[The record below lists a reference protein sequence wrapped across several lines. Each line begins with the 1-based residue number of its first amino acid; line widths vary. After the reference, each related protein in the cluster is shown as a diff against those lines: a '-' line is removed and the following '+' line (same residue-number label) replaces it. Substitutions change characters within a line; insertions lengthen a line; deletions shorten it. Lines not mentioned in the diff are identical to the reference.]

1 MFVKFRPQ
9 SASNGIIGLKAAIL
23 QAATAPAGSDPANPL
38 PSRVEEWE
46 VLDNS
51 VAGGWTINTTLPDW
65 TPGETVDGD
74 GSLPDSSQTLFAIE
88 ADTPKT
94 SVHPKAEKK
103 VFFMFYT
110 YSTTNN
116 YNNFTFRAGQLS
128 STGTLESSRILNSNG
143 NTNGEDIGSQYL
155 STTGSSE
162 AFDHTWYV
170 SVTQEYI
177 WVYKEHAPDQGSTSY
192 RTKSRRGIL
201 GVSDLTY
208 ATDWEQTAGSP
219 HFPVGGIFQH
229 SANTSSTTYGYD
241 DTTGEFHQIKAY
253 GIGHQDESYSAR
265 YGETVDW
272 YVNYSNKDTDTLQQ
286 QYAIPLGPSYE
297 DIKLDDDI
305 PPNDQYYKSGWDE
318 KGFDRTSLTDVT
330 FMSPLTGWNAR
341 SCKGIKL
348 GGWNRYLNS
357 YEQEGLHRSI
367 VAVDTEKYILF
378 HIARGIWAVKL
389 N

>member
-1 MFVKFRPQ
+1 MFVKFRPNTD
-9 SASNGIIGLKAAIL
+9 SDGVPGLKAAIL

-38 PSRVEEWE
+38 PARIDEWE

-51 VAGGWTINTTLPDW
+51 VAGGWTINTTLTGW
-65 TPGETVDGD
+65 TPGETVDGT
-74 GSLPDSSQTLFAIE
+74 GALPDSSQTLFAIE

-103 VFFMFYT
+103 VFYMY
-110 YSTTNN
+110 YSHSSANVYNN
-116 YNNFTFRAGQLS
+116 YTFRAGQLS
-128 STGTLESSRILNSNG
+128 STGTLESSRILNHTA
-143 NTNGEDIGSQYL
+143 NTYADNVGIQYV
-155 STTGSSE
+155 SATGDAE
-162 AFDHTWYV
+162 AEDHTWYV

-177 WVYKEHAPDQGSTSY
+177 WVYKEHAPDQGNANH
-192 RTKSRRGIL
+192 RTKARRAIV

-219 HFPVGGIFQH
+219 HFPVGGIFQN
-229 SANTSSTTYGYD
+229 SINTSSTSYGYGFTYG
-241 DTTGEFHQIKAY
+241 ESHNIRAY

-272 YVNYSNKDTDTLQQ
+272 QVEYSIQSANTLQQ
-286 QYAIPLGPSYE
+286 QYAIALGPAF
-297 DIKLDDDI
+297 DDI
-305 PPNDQYYKSGWDE
+305 SDANATPSSLQYYKSGWDE

-341 SCKGIKL
+341 SCKGIKI

-357 YEQEGLHRSI
+357 YDQEGLHRSI

>member
-1 MFVKFRPQ
+1 MFVKFRPTT
-9 SASNGIIGLKAAIL
+9 SSFGIVGLKAAIL
-23 QAATAPAGSDPANPL
+23 QAATAPAGTDPANPL
-38 PSRVEEWE
+38 PSRVAEWE

-51 VAGGWTINTTLPDW
+51 VAGGWTINTTLTDW

-74 GSLPDSSQTLFAIE
+74 GSVGTTSQTIFAIE

-103 VFFMFYT
+103 VFHMYHQ
-110 YSTTNN
+110 YVAGND

-128 STGTLESSRILNSNG
+128 STGALESSRLLNASG
-143 NTNGEDIGSQYL
+143 NTTNADVGLQYL
-155 STTGSSE
+155 SKAGDSE
-162 AFDHTWYV
+162 ADRHTWYV

-177 WVYKEHAPDQGSTSY
+177 WVFKEHAPDQGSSSH

-219 HFPVGGIFQH
+219 HFPVGGFFQH
-229 SANTSSTTYGYD
+229 SSNQDSGSYGYSYTYGDY
-241 DTTGEFHQIKAY
+241 HNISAY
-253 GIGHQDESYSAR
+253 GIGHQDESYGAR

-272 YVNYSNKDTDTLQQ
+272 MINYSNTSQTSVMQS
-286 QYAIPLGPSYE
+286 YAIPIGPAYRNIAGS
-297 DIKLDDDI
+297 
-305 PPNDQYYKSGWDE
+305 PAHPTSVQYFKSGWDE

-341 SCKGIKL
+341 SCKGIKI
-348 GGWNRYLNS
+348 GGWNRYLNT

-367 VAVDTEKYILF
+367 VAVDTEKYMLF

>member
-1 MFVKFRPQ
+1 MFVKFRP
-9 SASNGIIGLKAAIL
+9 SSDTVGIPGLKAAIL
-23 QAATAPAGSDPANPL
+23 QAATAPAGTDPANPL
-38 PSRVEEWE
+38 PARVAEWE

-51 VAGGWTINTTLPDW
+51 VAGGWTINTTVTDW
-65 TPGETVDGD
+65 QPGETVDGD
-74 GSLPDSSQTLFAIE
+74 AALPTTSQTIFAIE

-103 VFFMFYT
+103 VFYMFY
-110 YSTTNN
+110 SHNTNSV

-128 STGTLESSRILNSNG
+128 SVGIIESSQLLNLTG
-143 NTNGEDIGSQYL
+143 NTYADDVGVQYVSL
-155 STTGSSE
+155 GGNSRAYE
-162 AFDHTWYV
+162 YTWYV

-177 WVYKEHAPDQGSTSY
+177 WVYKEHAPDQGSSAQ

-219 HFPVGGIFQH
+219 HFPVGGFWQH
-229 SANTSSTTYGYD
+229 ATNSGSTTYGYQQTYGD
-241 DTTGEFHQIKAY
+241 SHLIKAY

-272 YVNYSNKDTDTLQQ
+272 IVDYSNLSVNSVRQ
-286 QYAIPLGPSYE
+286 QYTIPLGPAYKSIATAS
-297 DIKLDDDI
+297 DN
-305 PPNDQYYKSGWDE
+305 PNTDQYYKSGWDE

-348 GGWNRYLNS
+348 GGWNRYLNT

-367 VAVDTEKYILF
+367 VAVDTEKYMLF
-378 HIARGIWAVKL
+378 NVARSIWAVKL